1 MQNILTL
8 FCPPKPNLIQSNPI
22 QSNPIQSNPIQ
33 SAPPK
38 PDLDFFQLS
47 SNQKPS
53 KSKSSKLNDIRGGN
67 GGGGSKNAPSKTHKQ
82 QKKQPPAKS
91 LVASS
96 SATAF
101 GNSGAQLSFLSDTF
115 GPSRTAAGAG
125 TTSGSEAAPAAAN
138 AFQFAPEEAEE
149 MYEGENDEGE
159 EKKSGQELASLM
171 EAGNSGNDGDFFEN
185 VQLMLKTGE
194 GR

>member
-8 FCPPKPNLIQSNPI
+8 FCPPKP
-22 QSNPIQSNPIQ
+22 NPIQSNPIQ

-115 GPSRTAAGAG
+115 GPSRTAAG

-138 AFQFAPEEAEE
+138 TVQFAPEEAEE